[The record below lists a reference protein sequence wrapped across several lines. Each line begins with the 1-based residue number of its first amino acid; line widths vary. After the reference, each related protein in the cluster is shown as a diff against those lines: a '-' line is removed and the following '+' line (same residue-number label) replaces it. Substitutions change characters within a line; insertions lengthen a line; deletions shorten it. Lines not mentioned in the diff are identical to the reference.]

1 MMNKRRYHYHIN
13 KMAVKSL
20 AILSAVLLMLPIAGC
35 SLIPSDITVTIPGM
49 VTEITT
55 SPLDQEIISSSL
67 AITEI
72 MTTNSSTLQTADQ
85 GTPDWIE
92 IYNSSLSDI
101 DLTGFSLSDNLKNP
115 DKWVFS
121 GVTIKA
127 GGYLLVYAS
136 GESAT
141 EVSEK
146 AGEIHAAFRLNAEGD
161 ELIMTSPTG
170 QVLARLTIPA
180 LPSDI
185 SYGLSPSASTASD
198 PYYFFG
204 APTPGQQNG
213 TDGKQS
219 AAEAIPNPKYTLL
232 LNEYMTVNKSFPD
245 SDGDLPDWIE
255 LINTGAEPI
264 ALLGF
269 QLSDSASQPDKWVF
283 PDVTVAPGGILVVWL
298 SGNSKVYD
306 PADPTS
312 LQASFKLSESDTELL
327 LSDSRGLS
335 VIRQDLEALP
345 DNVSKGRQP
354 DAADSW
360 LYYPQATPGEPNTT
374 AGFAEI
380 SGAISLSVRGV
391 WINEVV
397 AEASV
402 LSGTTRT
409 SQNDW
414 IELYNGSGSAV
425 SLLGYGLSDSAA
437 TPFRMTLGDVTLAP
451 GEYLVIEP
459 TEFGVSTADETIY
472 LTAPDHVLKDWFD
485 TGFLSNGISS
495 GRGNTAGSEP
505 ADTRFFYAVPTRG
518 QANSTTGSQTTA
530 LQPKISVSQ
539 SADGSPVN
547 GLYLDGPALVSLS
560 SAQPDAVIRYTLNGS
575 KPDSNSPVYA
585 APLTVSANTVVRCRA
600 ELAGSLP
607 SSDVSRTLL
616 TDPRHDLPVVSIA
629 VKADDMF
636 GANGVWTNF
645 MSRSIEAA
653 AEVSF
658 YENDGT
664 FGIEFSTGIALH
676 GSYSRKE
683 LQKSL
688 EFNLRECY
696 GDTQI
701 IYPFFPDN
709 EISTFKHLV
718 LRTSSQDW
726 KNTKLRDALMTE
738 IVEDDLNVDTMD
750 WRPCVVYIN
759 GEYFGLYEIREN
771 VDQYYMASHYGVDPD
786 NLDIIKGN
794 AIVLEGSKDEYANN
808 LTKYVQA
815 HDMND
820 PAAYQHV
827 LSLIDEQSLMDWLIG
842 ESFFSN
848 LDSGNKKF
856 WRERTEGAQWRWVLF
871 DLDWAMSPATY
882 AINTLRDDL
891 LDPLGHGSDNIFNS
905 VLQVKL
911 MQNPEFRDMFIERY
925 AGFLNTTFKTDRML
939 GILDSMAE
947 QIRSEMPRQIARW
960 GLPVKVSYWEN
971 NIAALRRMIGA
982 KRGMMQTHLQQTFG
996 LSTARMAEL
1005 FPGEY

>member
-1 MMNKRRYHYHIN
+1 MKFRRDRLLANKTG
-13 KMAVKSL
+13 VKSMAIML
-20 AILSAVLLMLPIAGC
+20 ALLFMLPIAGC
-35 SLIPSDITVTIPGM
+35 SLIPSDIAVTIPGM

-55 SPLDQEIISSSL
+55 SPLDQDIISSSL
-67 AITEI
+67 SITEI
-72 MTTNSSTLQTADQ
+72 MSTNSSTLQTVDQ

-101 DLTGFSLSDNLKNP
+101 NLAGFSLSDNLKNP
-115 DKWVFS
+115 EKWVFPAVS
-121 GVTIKA
+121 IKA

-136 GESAT
+136 GETAT
-141 EVSEK
+141 AASDS
-146 AGEIHAAFRLNAEGD
+146 AGELHAAFRLNAEGD
-161 ELIMTSPTG
+161 DLIMTSPTG

-180 LPSDI
+180 LPPDI
-185 SYGLSPSASTASD
+185 SYGLSPTAFTATD

-204 APTPGQQNG
+204 EPTPGRQNG
-213 TDGKQS
+213 TDGKQN
-219 AAEAIPNPKYTLL
+219 AADAITNPKYALL
-232 LNEYMTVNKSFPD
+232 INEYMTVNKSFPD
-245 SDGDLPDWIE
+245 SSGDLPDWVE

-264 ALLGF
+264 SLLGF
-269 QLSDSASQPDKWVF
+269 QLSDSASQPDKWIF
-283 PDVTVAPGGILVVWL
+283 PDVTIAPGGLLVVWL
-298 SGNSKVYD
+298 SGKEKAYD

-312 LQASFKLSESDTELL
+312 LQASFKLSDSDTELL

-335 VIRQDLEALP
+335 VIRQNLESLP
-345 DNVSKGRQP
+345 DNVSRGRQP

-360 LYYPQATPGEPNTT
+360 LYFPQATPGEPNTT

-380 SGAISLSVRGV
+380 SGAMSLSVRGV

-402 LSGTTRT
+402 LAGTTRT

-414 IELYNGSGSAV
+414 IELYNGSGTAV
-425 SLLGYGLSDSAA
+425 SLLGYGLSDNASK
-437 TPFRMTLGDVTLAP
+437 PFRMTLGDLTIAP
-451 GEYLVIEP
+451 YEYLVVEP
-459 TEFGVSTADETIY
+459 SEFGVSAADETIY
-472 LTAPDHVLKDWFD
+472 LTAPDQVLKDWFD

-518 QANSTTGSQTTA
+518 LANSTAGFQTTA

-539 SADGSPVN
+539 SADGTPVN
-547 GLYLDGPALVSLS
+547 GLYLDHAATVALS
-560 SAQPDAVIRYTLNGS
+560 SPQSGAVIRFTLDGS
-575 KPDSNSPVYA
+575 KPNSSSPAYT
-585 APLTVSANTVVRCRA
+585 APLTVNVNTVIRCRA
-600 ELAGSLP
+600 ELAGNMP
-607 SSDVSRTLL
+607 SADVSRTLL

-629 VKADDMF
+629 VKSDDMF

-658 YENDGT
+658 YETDGT
-664 FGIEFSTGIALH
+664 LGVDFTTGIALH

-683 LQKSL
+683 LQKSV

-696 GDTQI
+696 GDTQV
-701 IYPFFPDN
+701 IYPFFPGN
-709 EISTFKHLV
+709 EVSTFKHLV

-726 KNTKLRDALMTE
+726 KSTKLRDALMTE
-738 IVEDDLNVDTMD
+738 IIEDDLNVDTMD

-759 GEYFGLYEIREN
+759 GEYYGLYEIREN
-771 VDQYYMASHYGVDPD
+771 VDQYYMASHHGVDPD

-794 AIVLEGSKDEYANN
+794 AIVLEGSKDAYASN

-827 LSLIDEQSLMDWLIG
+827 LSLIDELSLMDWLIG

-856 WRERTEGAQWRWVLF
+856 WRERIEGAQWRWVFF
-871 DLDWAMSPATY
+871 DLDWAMSPSSY

-891 LDPLGHGSDNIFNS
+891 LDPLGHGSDNIFS
-905 VLQVKL
+905 TVLQVKL
-911 MQNPEFRDMFIERY
+911 MQNPEFRNIFIERY
-925 AGFLNTTFKTDRML
+925 AKFLNTTFKTDRML
-939 GILDSMAE
+939 GILDSMAG

-960 GLPVKVSYWEN
+960 GLPAKFSYWEN
-971 NIAALRRMIGA
+971 NIATLRRLIGE
-982 KRGMMQTHLQQTFG
+982 KRGMMQVNLQQTFN

>member
-1 MMNKRRYHYHIN
+1 MMNNRRKNNLIS
-13 KMAVKSL
+13 KTAVKSL
-20 AILSAVLLMLPIAGC
+20 AILSVLLLILPIAGC
-35 SLIPSDITVTIPGM
+35 SLIPSDIAVTIPGM

-55 SPLDQEIISSSL
+55 SPLDLDIISSSL

-72 MTTNSSTLQTADQ
+72 MSTNSSTLQTADQ
-85 GTPDWIE
+85 STPDWIE

-101 DLTGFSLSDNLKNP
+101 DLTGFGLSDNLKNP
-115 DKWVFS
+115 DKWTFPQ
-121 GVTIKA
+121 VTIKA

-136 GESAT
+136 GETAT
-141 EVSEK
+141 AATDK

-161 ELIMTSPTG
+161 ELIMTSLTG

-180 LPSDI
+180 LPADI
-185 SYGLSPSASTASD
+185 SYGLSPSASTATD
-198 PYYFFG
+198 PYYFYG
-204 APTPGQQNG
+204 DPTPGRQNG
-213 TDGKQS
+213 TDGKPNAS
-219 AAEAIPNPKYTLL
+219 EAIPNPKYSLL

-255 LINTGAEPI
+255 LINTGTEPI
-264 ALLGF
+264 SLLGF
-269 QLSDSASQPDKWVF
+269 QLSDDSSQPDKWVF
-283 PDVTVAPGGILVVWL
+283 PDVTIAPGGLLVVWL
-298 SGNSKVYD
+298 SGKSKVYD
-306 PADPTS
+306 PTDPTS
-312 LQASFKLSESDTELL
+312 LQAGFKLSETDTDLL
-327 LSDSRGLS
+327 LSDSRGLA

-345 DNVSKGRQP
+345 DNVSKGREP
-354 DAADSW
+354 GNADNW
-360 LYYPQATPGEPNTT
+360 LYFPQATPGEANTT

-380 SGAISLSVRGV
+380 SGAMSLSSRGI

-402 LSGTTRT
+402 LAGTTRT

-414 IELYNGSGSAV
+414 IELYNGSNSAV
-425 SLLGYGLSDSAA
+425 SLLGYGLSDNAA
-437 TPFRMTLGDVTLAP
+437 APFRMTMGDLTIAP

-459 TEFGVSTADETIY
+459 TDFGVSTADETIY
-472 LTAPDHVLKDWFD
+472 LTAPNHVLKDWFD

-505 ADTRFFYAVPTRG
+505 ADTRFFYAAPTRG
-518 QANSTTGSQTTA
+518 QANSTVGSQTTA

-539 SADGSPVN
+539 STDGTSIN
-547 GLYLDGPALVSLS
+547 GLYLDGAALVTLS
-560 SAQPDAVIRYTLNGS
+560 SSQTSAVIRYTLDGS
-575 KPDSNSPVYA
+575 KPNSSSPVYT
-585 APLTVSANTVVRCRA
+585 APLTVSTNTVIRCRA
-600 ELAGSLP
+600 ELTGNLP
-607 SSDVSRTLL
+607 SADVSRTLL
-616 TDPRHDLPVVSIA
+616 SDPRHDLPVISIA
-629 VKADDMF
+629 VKSDDMF
-636 GANGVWTNF
+636 GANGVWTDF
-645 MSRSIEAA
+645 MNRSIEAA

-658 YENDGT
+658 YEADGT
-664 FGIEFSTGIALH
+664 FGVDFTTGIALH

-696 GDTQI
+696 GDTQV

-709 EISTFKHLV
+709 EVSTFKHLV

-726 KNTKLRDALMTE
+726 KSTKLRDAFMTE
-738 IVEDDLNVDTMD
+738 VVEDDLNVDTMD

-759 GEYFGLYEIREN
+759 GEYYGLYEIREN
-771 VDQYYMASHYGVDPD
+771 VDQYYMEAHHGSDPD

-794 AIVLEGSKDEYANN
+794 AIILEGSKDEYINN
-808 LTKYVQA
+808 LTKYVRD

-871 DLDWAMSPATY
+871 DLDWAMSSSTY
-882 AINTLRDDL
+882 KINTLQDDL
-891 LDPLGHGSDNIFNS
+891 LDPLGHGSQNIFSS

-911 MQNPEFRDMFIERY
+911 MQNPEFKKMFIERY
-925 AGFLNTTFKTDRML
+925 AKLLNTTFNTDRML
-939 GILDSMAE
+939 GILDSMTE

-960 GLPVKVSYWEN
+960 GLPAKVSYWEN
-971 NIAALRRMIGA
+971 NIATLRRMTSE
-982 KRGMMQTHLQQTFG
+982 KRDLMKVNLQQTFS